1 MIERKG
7 IREILKI
14 IKKNNFMNC
23 EFTFVGEGPMSKKI
37 KYIQNRRGNIRY
49 LNFKNQKNLN
59 KIYMQNNILI
69 LPSKY
74 DGWGVVIIEAMSR
87 GMALISSDNV
97 GASKEYL
104 KHNFNGRIF
113 NWKNKN
119 LEKQIKFFVH
129 NPKKIKIFGER
140 NIKIFKSNLCN
151 SINVVKK
158 CNKILNKL

>member
-1 MIERKG
+1 
-7 IREILKI
+7 
-14 IKKNNFMNC
+14 
-23 EFTFVGEGPMSKKI
+23 
-37 KYIQNRRGNIRY
+37 
-49 LNFKNQKNLN
+49 
-59 KIYMQNNILI
+59 MQNNILI

-87 GMALISSDNV
+87 GMALISSDKV

-119 LEKQIKFFVH
+119 LENQIKFFIQ

-140 NIKIFKSNLCN
+140 NRKIFNSNLCN

-158 CNKILNKL
+158 CNKILNKF